1 MNNQVDE
8 ISIPGDSTEG
18 GFRERWTGLH
28 GSNVIRS
35 GGFIN
40 KSGFH
45 SVYKGNP
52 MRIVNDCE

>member
-1 MNNQVDE
+1 MDE